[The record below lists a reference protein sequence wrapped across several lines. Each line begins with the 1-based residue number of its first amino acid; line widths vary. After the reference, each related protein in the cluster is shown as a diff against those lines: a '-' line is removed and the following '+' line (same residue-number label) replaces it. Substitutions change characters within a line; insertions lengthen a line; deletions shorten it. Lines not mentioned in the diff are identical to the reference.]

1 MKQRTNL
8 VGILTD
14 AAAKGFS
21 LATRC
26 KVEWLADHLL
36 AKGVLVPPVRIGQ
49 KVYTAIKLVEALAA
63 VNLDTPTVS
72 EYEVCGVLYRDGKWY
87 VTDGSCDEFFEVGG
101 ELCKFTFEEAEKE
114 LKGEENG

>member
-1 MKQRTNL
+1 MKNRTNL
-8 VGILTD
+8 VGMLTD

-49 KVYTAIKLVEALAA
+49 KVYAAIKPVVEC
-63 VNLDTPTVS
+63 DIPTVS
-72 EYEVCGVLYRDGKWY
+72 EYEVSGILCRDGKWY
-87 VTDGSCDEFFEVGG
+87 VTDGSCDAFFEVGG

-114 LKGEENG
+114 LEGDVR